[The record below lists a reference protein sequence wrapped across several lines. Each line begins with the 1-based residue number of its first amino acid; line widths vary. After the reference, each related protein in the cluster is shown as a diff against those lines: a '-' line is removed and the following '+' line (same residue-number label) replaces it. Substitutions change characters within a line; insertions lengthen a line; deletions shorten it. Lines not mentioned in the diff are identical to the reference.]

1 MAILEVCAGSVQ
13 SAVAARDGGAQRI
26 ELCGALEVGGITPS
40 LGLLRS
46 VRQVEDLRLHVL
58 IRSRGGD
65 FHYADEEI
73 RAMEEDIRIVRG
85 EGADGVVIGA
95 LNADGTIDERAV
107 ARLVKAADG
116 LSVTF
121 HRAFDVAA
129 QPLQSL
135 DSIINLGCNRLLTS
149 GQAATALE
157 GAEMIRQLQ
166 EHAAGRIILMPGCGV
181 NSRNAADILRATG
194 ANEIHASARSLVK
207 SKMTF
212 RHTGVSMGRAK
223 DDAFDRYE
231 TNLEEVHRIAQQIAA
246 LSV

>member
-40 LGLLRS
+40 IGLLKS
-46 VRQVEDLRLHVL
+46 VRSIEGLRLHVL

-65 FHYADEEI
+65 FHYSDDEI
-73 RAMEEDIRIVRG
+73 SVMEEDIRIARG

-107 ARLVKAADG
+107 ERLVKAADG

-129 QPLQSL
+129 HPFDSL
-135 DSIINLGCNRLLTS
+135 ERIINLGCDRLLTS

-157 GAEMIRQLQ
+157 GAEMIRQLH
-166 EHAAGRIILMPGCGV
+166 EHSAGRIILMPGCGV
-181 NSRNAADILRATG
+181 NSRNAADILRQTG
-194 ANEIHASARSLVK
+194 TNEIHASARCLVK
-207 SKMTF
+207 SQMTF
-212 RHTGVSMGRAK
+212 RHSGVSMGSSE

-246 LSV
+246 LSI